1 MSDTQYKT
9 FQVWIKKGHSLFS
22 YFEQMCQYAKNV
34 HNTTNFYI
42 RQVYTAY
49 RQETSLQPLQQKV
62 LDTLQQYIVQMNEG
76 QDKAYRLRMAR
87 EQQKP
92 LDQRKDIT
100 CNQFALPSKEN
111 FYVDYHFLDSLFK
124 AMKQAD
130 YRSLPT
136 QSSQWVMK
144 SVFQNWKSFFASI
157 KDYRQYPEKY
167 KGRPRIPTYCRA
179 KEKEIL
185 FTNQDC
191 VIKDHK
197 YLKFP
202 KTKQRL
208 SIGKVGRVDG
218 KLKQVRVI
226 PKYGQYVVE
235 LIFDCPFEPADPKKV
250 ENQRYM
256 AMDLGIDNLATIV
269 TNTGKKPTLVK
280 GGKIKAINQYYNKM
294 KAHYTGVLRQG
305 KSSKGGPHT
314 STRLEKLHKKRH
326 LRIKDLFHKAS
337 YYIVHMAVKQ
347 NIGTIIIGQNQ
358 GWKNESNIG
367 KRNNQSFC
375 HIPHHLMISMIQYK
389 ATHQGINVQLTE
401 EAYTSKASFLD
412 HDPLPVYEERKIQ
425 TFSGKRIHRGLY
437 KSPKGIINAD
447 VNGAANILR
456 KVVPTVSAY
465 GIEGLDGNQSVNVS
479 TPLVLSIR

>member
-1 MSDTQYKT
+1 MMSDTQYKT
-9 FQVWIKKGHSLFS
+9 FQVWIKKDHRLFP
-22 YFEQMCQYAKNV
+22 YFEQMCQNAKNL

-49 RQETSLQPLQQKV
+49 RQEKSLQPLQQEV
-62 LDTLQQYIVQMNEG
+62 LNTLQHYIEPMNER
-76 QDKAYRLRMAR
+76 QVKAYQSKVAK

-92 LDQRKDIT
+92 INKRNEIKY
-100 CNQFALPSKEN
+100 NGFALPSKEN
-111 FYVDYHFLDSLFK
+111 PYVDYTFLDSLFK

-157 KDYRQYPEKY
+157 KDYRQHPEKY
-167 KGRPRIPTYCRA
+167 NGKPRIPTYSRA
-179 KEKEIL
+179 KEKESL

-208 SIGKVGRVDG
+208 NIGKLGCVKG

-235 LIFDCPFEPADPKKV
+235 LIFDCPLEPKNFDK
-250 ENQRYM
+250 NWYM
-256 AMDLGIDNLATIV
+256 AIDLGIDNLATIV
-269 TNTGKKPTLVK
+269 TNTGRKPTLVK

-294 KAHYTGVLRQG
+294 KAHYLGILRQG
-305 KSSKGGPHT
+305 KSSEEGSQT
-314 STRLEKLHKKRH
+314 SNRLGKLHQTRH
-326 LRIKDLFHKAS
+326 RNIKDYFHKAS
-337 YYIVHMAVKQ
+337 HHMVQMAVKQ
-347 NIGTIIIGQNQ
+347 NIGTLIIGQNR
-358 GWKNESNIG
+358 GWKSESNIG

-375 HIPHHLMISMIQYK
+375 HIPHHLLTSMITYK
-389 ATHQGINVQLTE
+389 AARQGIDVQVTE
-401 EAYTSKASFLD
+401 EAYTSSIVAYTR
-412 HDPLPVYEERKIQ
+412 VRK
-425 TFSGKRIHRGLY
+425 G
-437 KSPKGIINAD
+437 
-447 VNGAANILR
+447 
-456 KVVPTVSAY
+456 
-465 GIEGLDGNQSVNVS
+465 
-479 TPLVLSIR
+479 

>member
-1 MSDTQYKT
+1 MSETQYKT
-9 FQVWIKKGHSLFS
+9 FQVWTKKGHRLFP
-22 YFEQMCQYAKNV
+22 YFQQMCQHAKNV

-49 RQETSLQPLQQKV
+49 RQETPLLPLQQEV
-62 LDTLQQYIVQMNEG
+62 LDSLHQYIVPMNERQG
-76 QDKAYRLRMAR
+76 KAYRLRVAK

-100 CNQFALPSKEN
+100 CHSFALPSKEN
-111 FYVDYHFLDSLFK
+111 PYVDYHFLDSLFK
-124 AMKQAD
+124 AMKQVN

-144 SVFQNWKSFFASI
+144 CVFQNWKSFFASI
-157 KDYRQYPEKY
+157 KDYRQHPEKY
-167 KGRPRIPTYCRA
+167 KGIPRIPTYCRA
-179 KEKEIL
+179 NEKEIL

-208 SIGKVGRVDG
+208 PIGKVGHVNG

-235 LIFDCPFEPADPKKV
+235 VIFECPLESKKM

-256 AMDLGIDNLATIV
+256 AIDLGIDNLATIV
-269 TNTGKKPTLVK
+269 TNTGSKPTLVK

-294 KAHYTGVLRQG
+294 KAHYLCVLRQG
-305 KSSKGGPHT
+305 KSSKEGPHT
-314 STRLEKLHKKRH
+314 STRLEKLHYNRH

-337 YYIVHMAVKQ
+337 HHIVQMAVKQ

-375 HIPHHLMISMIQYK
+375 HIPHHLLISMIQYK
-389 ATHQGINVQLTE
+389 AAQQGVNVQMTE

-412 HDPLPVYEERKIQ
+412 HDPLPVYEEGKKQ
-425 TFSGKRIHRGLY
+425 TFSGKRIQRGLY
-437 KSPKGIINAD
+437 KSVKGLINAD

-456 KVVPTVSAY
+456 KVVPTASAY
-465 GIEGLDGNQSVNVS
+465 GIEGLDGTESVNVS

>member
-9 FQVWIKKGHSLFS
+9 FQVWIKKGHRLFP
-22 YFEQMCQYAKNV
+22 YFEQMCQQAKNV

-42 RQVYTAY
+42 RQVFTSY
-49 RQETSLQPLQQKV
+49 RQEMPLQPLQQEV
-62 LDTLQQYIVQMNEG
+62 LDTLQHYIGPMNER
-76 QDKAYRLRMAR
+76 QDKAYRSRIAR

-100 CNQFALPSKEN
+100 CNTFSLPSKDN
-111 FYVDYHFLDSLFK
+111 PYVDYHFLDSLFK

-144 SVFQNWKSFFASI
+144 NVFQNWTSFFASI
-157 KDYRQYPEKY
+157 KDYRKHPEKY
-167 KGRPRIPTYCRA
+167 KGTPRIPTYCRA
-179 KEKEIL
+179 NQKEIL

-191 VIKDHK
+191 VMKDEK

-208 SIGKVGRVDG
+208 NIGKLGCVKG

-235 LIFDCPFEPADPKKV
+235 LIFDCPFEPKKV

-256 AMDLGIDNLATIV
+256 AIDLGIDNLATIV
-269 TNTGKKPTLVK
+269 TNTGRKPTLVK

-294 KAHYTGVLRQG
+294 KAHYLGVLRQG
-305 KSSKGGPHT
+305 KSSKAGPHT
-314 STRLEKLHKKRH
+314 STRLEKLHQHRH
-326 LRIKDLFHKAS
+326 FKLKDLFHKVS
-337 YYIVHMAVKQ
+337 HHIVQIAVKQ
-347 NIGTIIIGQNQ
+347 SIGTIIIGQNQ
-358 GWKNESNIG
+358 GWKETCNIG

-375 HIPHHLMISMIQYK
+375 HIPHHLLISMIQYK
-389 ATHQGINVQLTE
+389 AAQQGVHVQLTE
-401 EAYTSKASFLD
+401 ESYTSKASFLD
-412 HDPLPVYEERKIQ
+412 HDPLPSYEEGTTQ
-425 TFSGKRIHRGLY
+425 NFSGKRIHRGLY
-437 KSPKGIINAD
+437 KSPQGLINAD

-456 KVVPTVSAY
+456 KVVPTASAY
-465 GIEGLDGNQSVNVS
+465 GIEGLDGTQSVNVS